1 VKQTK
6 IEEFNLVEEEFIQ
19 ADKAVDP
26 EIYLS
31 SCLNAFKALEPHSIK
46 EMTKIFEEYKIS
58 SEKFSAK
65 PYEVMKDENL
75 VIKIGPKFYEQ

>member
-1 VKQTK
+1 M
-6 IEEFNLVEEEFIQ
+6 
-19 ADKAVDP
+19 
-26 EIYLS
+26 
-31 SCLNAFKALEPHSIK
+31 EPHSIK

-58 SEKFSAK
+58 SEKFSEK